1 MLPLALAEAHGP
13 QAAILDN
20 PVRETNLSIPKEP
33 SPPGAPIRCRVVRPI
48 AGGDARGLTGFRES
62 GTLGIR
68 ASCGAE
74 ILDNPVREYEP
85 VDSERTTNTVRNGPP
100 EPQFW
105 TVLESLI
112 LAQDERW
119 QCALD
124 MQVERSTVN
133 LRGIG
138 D

>member
-1 MLPLALAEAHGP
+1 LVFAPCGAE
-13 QAAILDN
+13 ILDN
-20 PVRETNLSIPKEP
+20 PVRETNLSIPKEQQTLFETVHQ
-33 SPPGAPIRCRVVRPI
+33 SHNSGA
-48 AGGDARGLTGFRES
+48 
-62 GTLGIR
+62 
-68 ASCGAE
+68 
-74 ILDNPVREYEP
+74 
-85 VDSERTTNTVRNGPP
+85 
-100 EPQFW
+100 
-105 TVLESLI
+105 VLESLI